1 MNEEI
6 VTVDGVNYLFDDI
19 GYEYSQLDG
28 DEAGR
33 SEDGTMYRSVI
44 GLTNKISC
52 DVLRQTLNADDA
64 SSFLK
69 LLEKTSA
76 VVNYYDLKENSR
88 VTKTM
93 YIVGDAIKMRKLD
106 GEIYVQPFQI
116 RFIQMNTDNIG

>member
-6 VTVDGVNYLFDDI
+6 VTIDGVNYLFDDI

-44 GLTNKISC
+44 GLTNKVSC
-52 DVLRQTLNADDA
+52 DVSRPTLSAAEA

-76 VVNYYDLKENSR
+76 AVNYYDLKENSR
-88 VTKTM
+88 ITKTM
-93 YIVGDAIKMRKLD
+93 YIVGDAVKLRKLD

-116 RFIQMNTDNIG
+116 RLIQMNTDNIG